1 MTTSEMESS
10 ATPMDAAVRGE
21 DVAFR
26 VIDFLFAHNLS
37 TTPVHYAVVH
47 AYFDGKREEICAAI
61 DTQLA
66 VAKPLDA
73 FFVAELYEEY
83 LAADAI
89 RRFRGVGTDV
99 ERLLDGLM
107 QSLRTADQGSTEY
120 QASLKE
126 NIGSIGEESD
136 ALHLKQVAQSLLES
150 ALKASETND
159 VLKQNLET
167 ADQEARQLR
176 RELER
181 HRLETMTDPLTGLF
195 NRRGMEVEMARVFGE
210 NADGQT
216 AMMVLDIDHFKR
228 INDTY
233 GHAVGDVVIRKVADT
248 VKRLIPSG
256 AVPVRYGGEEFA
268 VLLPQCSS
276 EQASG
281 IAEKIRDTIEKLRLI
296 RRHDKMAISQF
307 TISIGLARRDLRDD
321 METLF
326 QRADKALY
334 EAKTGGRNR
343 VALAA

>member
-1 MTTSEMESS
+1 MTSSEMEST
-10 ATPMDAAVRGE
+10 ATPMDPAVPDD

-26 VIDFLFAHNLS
+26 VIDFLFAHRLS
-37 TTPVHYAVVH
+37 TTPVHYAVAH
-47 AYFDGKREEICAAI
+47 AYFDGKHQEISAAI
-61 DTQLA
+61 DGQLEMG
-66 VAKPLDA
+66 KSLDA
-73 FFVAELYEEY
+73 FFVSELYEEY
-83 LAADAI
+83 LAAEAI

-107 QSLRTADQGSTEY
+107 ESLRTADQGSSEY
-120 QASLKE
+120 QASLQE
-126 NIGSIGEESD
+126 NIGSIGESND

-150 ALKASETND
+150 ALKASETNE
-159 VLKQNLET
+159 VLKKNLET

-176 RELER
+176 SEIEK
-181 HRLETMTDPLTGLF
+181 HRRETMTDPLTGLL
-195 NRRGMEVEMARVFGE
+195 NRRGMEVEMARVLSEDAEGE
-210 NADGQT
+210 AS
-216 AMMVLDIDHFKR
+216 MMVLDIDHFKR

-233 GHAVGDVVIRKVADT
+233 GHAVGDVVIRKVAQT
-248 VKRLIPSG
+248 VKRLIPGS

-268 VLLPQCSS
+268 VLLPQCST
-276 EQASG
+276 EQATG
-281 IAEKIRDTIEKLRLI
+281 IAESIRDTIEKLRLI

-307 TISIGLARRDLRDD
+307 TISIGVARRGLRDD

>member
-1 MTTSEMESS
+1 MEST
-10 ATPMDAAVRGE
+10 ATPMDPAVPGG

-26 VIDFLFAHNLS
+26 VIDFLFAHRLS
-37 TTPVHYAVVH
+37 TTPVHYAVAH
-47 AYFDGKREEICAAI
+47 AYFDAKHQDICAAI
-61 DTQLA
+61 DGQLEMG
-66 VAKPLDA
+66 KSLDA
-73 FFVAELYEEY
+73 FFVSELYEEY
-83 LAADAI
+83 LAAEAI

-107 QSLRTADQGSTEY
+107 ESLRTADQGSSEY
-120 QASLKE
+120 QASLQE
-126 NIGSIGEESD
+126 NIGSIGESND

-150 ALKASETND
+150 ALKASETNE
-159 VLKQNLET
+159 VLKKNLET

-176 RELER
+176 SEIEK
-181 HRLETMTDPLTGLF
+181 HRRETMTDPLTGLL
-195 NRRGMEVEMARVFGE
+195 NRRGMEVEMARVLSEDAEGE
-210 NADGQT
+210 AS
-216 AMMVLDIDHFKR
+216 MMVLDIDHFKR

-233 GHAVGDVVIRKVADT
+233 GHAVGDVVIRKVAQT
-248 VKRLIPSG
+248 VKRLIPGS

-268 VLLPQCSS
+268 VLLPQCST
-276 EQASG
+276 EQATG
-281 IAEKIRDTIEKLRLI
+281 IAESIRDTIEKLRLI

-307 TISIGLARRDLRDD
+307 TISIGVARRGLRDD